1 MTIDELL
8 IQNGFTLD
16 KVEQIKRNDS
26 EGQALVIFKQNLPW
40 DGVDAHVKQMLIVYS
55 PETKHIK
62 AMRLYGSNL
71 QSVCDYVDMHGNIFW
86 HSIIHYLTEFDSFPQ
101 TLLLLTP
108 ASML

>member
-1 MTIDELL
+1 MKIDELL

-16 KVEQIKRNDS
+16 KVKQLQRNDT
-26 EGQALVIFKQNLPW
+26 EGKALISFKHSLRW
-40 DGVDAHVKQMLIVYS
+40 DGVNAHITQMLVVYS

-62 AMRLYGSNL
+62 AMKLYGSNL
-71 QSVCDYVDMHGNIFW
+71 QSVCEYVDMHGNIFW